1 MLVREELKGAIEA
14 ILFARGEAVLI
25 EDIVRVTGVSRE
37 DALTILT
44 ELTLEYNE
52 KKSGISIVSSDEGFA
67 MCTRPEYHE
76 YVKEAGAPQVV
87 RLSQGVLET
96 LAIIAY
102 RQPVTRAEVEAVRG
116 VRADRALQSL
126 QKRGLIQEVGKKHAP
141 GRPVMYGTTGEF
153 LKLFGLA
160 SLQDLPAAA
169 EEETDG

>member
-1 MLVREELKGAIEA
+1 MLVRKELKGAIEA
-14 ILFARGEAVLI
+14 ILFARAEAVPV
-25 EDIVRVTGVSRE
+25 EDIMRVTGVSQE
-37 DALTILT
+37 DVLTILT

-52 KKSGISIVSSDEGFA
+52 KKSGISIVSSEAGWA

-76 YVKEAGAPQVV
+76 FVKEAGAPQAA
-87 RLSQGVLET
+87 RLSQGALET

-126 QKRGLIQEVGKKHAP
+126 HKRGLIQEIGKKQAP

-153 LKLFGLA
+153 LKLFGLT
-160 SLQDLPAAA
+160 SLEDLPAAL